1 MRGKNAARVASAGA
15 FALAAGAAL
24 IYWGGVGPDDLR
36 ERFESFGAWA
46 PAAYVVAYIVA
57 GLLFVPATPLT
68 LAGGVL
74 FGTVEGTLYA
84 LAAAV
89 LSSAVAFLAARHIGN
104 DWVRARA
111 GPHLTRLVEGADAE
125 GWRFVAFVRLVP
137 IFHFSLLNY
146 ALGLTGIGFRVYL
159 LTTAICMVPGTLAYA
174 YVGGAG
180 AQAIGGEGG
189 VRGLLIGI
197 GVLAALALLPRL
209 IQRWRRHGEDTGA
222 ASRPR

>member
-1 MRGKNAARVASAGA
+1 MRGALAGA
-15 FALAAGAAL
+15 VALAAGAAL
-24 IYWGGVGPDDLR
+24 IYWGGLGPDDLR
-36 ERFESFGAWA
+36 ERFESFGVWA
-46 PAAYVVAYIVA
+46 PVAYVVAYVVA

-74 FGTVEGTLYA
+74 FGTFEGTLYA

-89 LSSAVAFLAARHIGN
+89 LSSAVAFLAARHIGG
-104 DWVRARA
+104 DWMRDRA
-111 GPHLTRLVEGADAE
+111 GPRLARLVDGVNAE

-159 LTTAICMVPGTLAYA
+159 VTTAICMVPGTLAYA
-174 YVGGAG
+174 YVGDAG
-180 AQAIGGEGG
+180 AKAIGGEGG

-197 GVLAALALLPRL
+197 GVLAALAFLPRL
-209 IQRWRRHGEDTGA
+209 VQRWRRHGEHAEA
-222 ASRPR
+222 ASRSQ